1 MKKSIFILAALF
13 VATFA
18 NAQIELIHT
27 FESSDVFVTA
37 NNQDFN
43 KSYIPQYGHIESPY
57 FYEKAKKDDNYFVNL
72 YNKDDFSLYKSIP
85 ISAEH
90 RWKNVCLT
98 TRDILTTD
106 GKVCFCLSGSDGG
119 GVILDEDGQQ
129 IASIKGSYPVLTR
142 VNEKYILITID
153 YNQGGKTYIYSVPGN
168 GEATDASE
176 VSAPRRNNA
185 RKYINND
192 QVLIDSNDRTYT
204 VQGNEVK

>member
-37 NNQDFN
+37 NNPDFN
-43 KSYIPQYGHIESPY
+43 KSYIPQYGYIESPY
-57 FYEKAKKDDNYFVNL
+57 FYEKVEKDDNCFVNL
-72 YNKDDFSLYKSIP
+72 YNKDDFSLYKAIP

-90 RWKNVCLT
+90 SRKNVCLT

-106 GKVCFCLSGSDGG
+106 GKVCFCMTNSDG

-129 IASIKGSYPVLTR
+129 IATIKGRYPVLTR
-142 VNEKYILITID
+142 VNEKYILITVE

-168 GEATDASE
+168 GVATDQSE
-176 VSAPRRNNA
+176 VSVPRRNT

-204 VQGNEVK
+204 VQGQEVK